1 MFAVI
6 SVPDFSLQ
14 SVLRHEPE
22 LRKYPV
28 ALVADES
35 AKSPVTQTT
44 AAARQYGVSP
54 GLTSTQAKARCEKMA
69 FRLRS
74 AEQEHSAQEILLE
87 CAYAFAAYIESTG
100 PGLCTVDLRGLPLL
114 NSDNL
119 RETLEA
125 WAGQLLQRLEEFHL
139 TAGIGLAA
147 TPAVA
152 LHASTGATPVRYVGN
167 VEEFWRELP
176 LTELIV
182 APELLQILRKWG
194 ISTVAAFRALGKKQ
208 IAERLG
214 MDGLNL
220 FENTESNKIRP
231 LHLTAPKQ
239 IYEEHFEFENPVEML
254 EPLLFIVRRF
264 LDQLVRRV
272 SLAHFAV
279 QELTLSLKLDPG
291 VPHERTLRIPA
302 PTRDVETL
310 FRILHNYLETV
321 RTQSPIV
328 GLSLRAQ
335 PSPTETQQ
343 FQLFET
349 AIRDPNRFYETLG
362 RLSALVGPE
371 RVGTPVLRDS
381 YQPEAFSLA
390 PVTAAPVQRKLFAQ
404 ATAPRGLM
412 LRRFRPPLP
421 TEVKLNEGQ
430 PTSIRNARTNAS
442 VLRSQ
447 GPFRASGQWWEN
459 VWSREEWDVE
469 TRQGE
474 LYRLVRE
481 NNQWFVEGAYD

>member
-6 SVPDFSLQ
+6 SIPDFSLQ

-22 LRKYPV
+22 LRESPV

-35 AKSPVTQTT
+35 AKSPVTQVT
-44 AAARQYGVSP
+44 ATARQYGISL
-54 GLTSTQAKARCEKMA
+54 GLTSTQAKARCEKIA

-74 AEQEHSAQEILLE
+74 AEQEQSAQEILLE

-114 NSDNL
+114 NSENL
-119 RETLEA
+119 RETLET
-125 WAGQLLQRLEEFHL
+125 WAGHLLQRLEEFHL
-139 TAGIGLAA
+139 TASIGLAA
-147 TPAVA
+147 TPGVA
-152 LHASTGATPVRYVGN
+152 LHASAGATPIHYVGN
-167 VEEFWRELP
+167 VEEFWREVRVDQLIAP
-176 LTELIV
+176 L
-182 APELLQILRKWG
+182 ELLEILRKWG

-214 MDGLNL
+214 IDGLNL
-220 FENTESNKIRP
+220 FENTDSNRIRP

-239 IYEEHFEFENPVEML
+239 IYEEYFEFENPVEML

-272 SLAHFAV
+272 ALAHFVV
-279 QELTLSLKLDPG
+279 QELTLSLKLDSG
-291 VPHERTLRIPA
+291 APHARTLRIPA

-321 RTQSPIV
+321 RTQSPII
-328 GLSLRAQ
+328 GLSLRAH
-335 PSPTETQQ
+335 PCPAETQQ

-362 RLSALVGPE
+362 RLSALLGPE
-371 RVGTPVLRDS
+371 RVGTPMLRDS
-381 YQPEAFSLA
+381 YQPESFNLA
-390 PVTAAPVQRKLFAQ
+390 PVTAAPARKKLFTT
-404 ATAPRGLM
+404 ATSPRGLM

-421 TEVKLNEGQ
+421 TKVKLNEGQ
-430 PTSIRNARTNAS
+430 PTSIRNARTNSS

-469 TRQGE
+469 TRQGD

-481 NNQWFVEGAYD
+481 NNEWFIEGAYD